1 MVHFFIHVRFVKIFS
16 FQSLEF
22 RVFDRSEVNVWRER
36 RTLLQNFSEAAR
48 HLGNDR
54 LLKMLH
60 TEFPLEIVDCLSVLE
75 GAKCCTLGELVQ
87 STSDSALAELFHF
100 QLSFETGL
108 FEIVI
113 E

>member
-1 MVHFFIHVRFVKIFS
+1 MHFFIHVRFVKIFS

>member
-1 MVHFFIHVRFVKIFS
+1 MSDLSKISFS

-36 RTLLQNFSEAAR
+36 RTLLRNFSEAVR

-60 TEFPLEIVDCLSVLE
+60 TEFPLEIAKYLSVLD
-75 GAKCCTLGELVQ
+75 GAKCRTLGELVQ
-87 STSDSALAELFHF
+87 SASDSALAELFHF
-100 QLSFETGL
+100 QLSAETGL